1 MELAATQSARLLT
14 SQQITLDNWLC
25 AALRGE
31 QATWSLLPDDITAQQ
46 VVERSQ
52 HHGIEALLFHA
63 VRSLNA
69 WQTWPDTVRNQ
80 LELSSKAG
88 IAHDLLRRERLDR
101 LLQSLSRHGVRC
113 VLTKGEAL
121 AATHYPIP
129 GTRTRGD
136 SDLFISLQQIEQA
149 REAITAA
156 GFIVELPVYKRHQFT
171 VREQMGS
178 SGAVVFDVHWRILNA
193 ARFAR
198 ALTFDQVYASA
209 SKASQLHGARLISA
223 PHALLVACMHR
234 CGSQRHDPNRLIWIH
249 DLHVLLSSM
258 SRQQLDAFCAVST
271 ECGVSDIVLDGL
283 AVCMQRFG
291 TAVPHWLLQ
300 ALAEAERV
308 APARSRFQTSQLK
321 LLMDDFAQLPA
332 GKSRRGL
339 VRDLFTPP
347 QDSLLRRY
355 GKTHAVWL
363 PFLYC
368 RQIVGGIVS
377 RMMLR

>member
-1 MELAATQSARLLT
+1 MT
-14 SQQITLDNWLC
+14 SYEISIDNWLC

-31 QATWSLLPDDITAQQ
+31 HVMWSQLPEAVSPQQ
-46 VVERSQ
+46 VLERSQ

-63 VRSLNA
+63 VHSLEA
-69 WQTWPDTVRNQ
+69 WQTWPDILRKQ

-88 IAHDLLRRERLDR
+88 IAHDLMRRDRLDR
-101 LLQSLSRHGVRC
+101 LLRSFSRHGVRC

-149 REAITAA
+149 REAVTTA
-156 GFIVELPVYKRHQFT
+156 GFSVELPVYKTHQFT
-171 VREQMGS
+171 VRDPQGS

-193 ARFAR
+193 ARYAR
-198 ALTFDQVYASA
+198 TLSFEQVYAVA
-209 SKASQLHGARLISA
+209 SMATQLHGARLISA

-234 CGSQRHDPNRLIWIH
+234 CGSQRHDQNRLIWIH
-249 DLHVLLSSM
+249 DLHVLLSNM
-258 SRQQLDAFCAVST
+258 SRQQLDAFCEVSI

-283 AVCMQRFG
+283 AASRQRFG
-291 TAVPHWLLQ
+291 TAVPRWLGQ
-300 ALAEAERV
+300 ALAEAARL